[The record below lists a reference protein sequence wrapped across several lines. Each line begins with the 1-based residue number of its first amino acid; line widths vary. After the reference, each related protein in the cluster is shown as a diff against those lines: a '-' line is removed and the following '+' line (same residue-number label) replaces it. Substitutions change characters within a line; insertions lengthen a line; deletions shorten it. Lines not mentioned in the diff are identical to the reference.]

1 MYCAISGERHCK
13 CLNPLPKIN
22 AARVD
27 FKATL
32 RKLWTDHAVYT
43 VFVIKSII
51 DDDGDTK
58 FLIPR
63 LMQNQ
68 TDIGDQLREFI
79 SDKQA
84 NELTKLLKEHISLA
98 GEVVSL
104 VRNKRNTTNKVEEL
118 YSNANRVGRF
128 LTSLNPIVLKDASQM
143 FEDHNTMVIEMTL
156 ARFKKDFA
164 KEIRVYDNYYN
175 QILMM
180 SDMIYEAV
188 L

>member
-13 CLNPLPKIN
+13 CLNPLPKVN

-27 FKATL
+27 FRATF
-32 RKLWTDHAVYT
+32 RKLWSDHANYT

-51 DDDGDTK
+51 DGAGDSK

-68 TDIGDQLREFI
+68 TDIGDQLKEFI
-79 SDKQA
+79 PDKQA
-84 NELTKLLKEHISLA
+84 NELIKLLKEHISLA

-104 VRNKRNTTNKVEEL
+104 VKNKMNTTNKVEEL
-118 YSNANRVGRF
+118 YNNGDRIGKF
-128 LTSLNPIVLKDASQM
+128 LTSLNPIILKDARQM
-143 FEDHNTMVIEMTL
+143 FEDHNTMVIEMAI

-164 KEIRVYDNYYN
+164 KEIKIYDDYYN